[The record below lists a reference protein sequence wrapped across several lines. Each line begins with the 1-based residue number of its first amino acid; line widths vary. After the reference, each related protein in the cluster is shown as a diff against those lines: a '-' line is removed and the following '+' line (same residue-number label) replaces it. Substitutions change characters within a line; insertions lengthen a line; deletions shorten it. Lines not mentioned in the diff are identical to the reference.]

1 LGLSVQLV
9 KCVTWYPQRL
19 NHSTSFPPNF
29 LTSNLGFHILGTPM
43 GSTSFVESF
52 VTKVLHEDLRTIFS
66 LSMLVDLE
74 AVFGMLLLC
83 YAQCLSYLFHI
94 MFPSFSILQHY
105 TKFNIRTIATLE
117 MLLGVGSFSGFIDH
131 LVHRHAIF
139 LVSSS
144 GLNFLFVVWAITPTF
159 LGC

>member
-1 LGLSVQLV
+1 
-9 KCVTWYPQRL
+9 
-19 NHSTSFPPNF
+19 
-29 LTSNLGFHILGTPM
+29 LGFHILGAPM

-52 VTKVLHEDLRTIFS
+52 VAKVLHENLKTIFS
-66 LSMLVDLE
+66 LFMLVDLQ

-83 YAQCLSYLFHI
+83 YAQHLSYLFHT
-94 MFPSFSILQHY
+94 MFPSLSILQHY

-131 LVHRHAIF
+131 LVHRQAIF
-139 LVSSS
+139 LVFSG

-159 LGC
+159 LEC